1 MTRQSTVIGMHVSP
15 EIVSI
20 LAVGVALAGLTLT
33 GLRGVRVD
41 MRTEINGLRGEVD
54 GLRGDVADLRA
65 EVAKIRA
72 EVAELRERVAR
83 LEGMFEGFIRSFDG
97 FLNKSS
103 AMDPDAN

>member
-1 MTRQSTVIGMHVSP
+1 MSP

-20 LAVGVALAGLTLT
+20 LAVGVALAGLILT

-41 MRTEINGLRGEVD
+41 MRTEINGLRGEV
-54 GLRGDVADLRA
+54 ADLRA
-65 EVAKIRA
+65 EVG
-72 EVAELRERVAR
+72 ELRERVAR